1 MIIRDVEDKDANKIR
16 QYAND
21 FMDYYPLKI
30 DYEEYDLLK
39 TLEVISDTGI
49 FLVAEKDDKVV
60 GGVGGAVTPHPF
72 APMHLMAS
80 EMFLWVDEDHRN
92 STVGPRLLK
101 SFENK
106 AKEIGCKYLSVC
118 STIHTPKFKKYLN
131 KQNYKEVET
140 SYMKEI

>member
-49 FLVAEKDDKVV
+49 FLVAEKDDEVVGVV
-60 GGVGGAVTPHPF
+60 GGIITPHPY
-72 APMHLMAS
+72 APMHLLGT
-80 EMFLWVDEDHRN
+80 EMFLWVDKEHRK

-101 SFENK
+101 EFENK
-106 AKEIGCKYLSVC
+106 CKQKECNYIVMT
-118 STIHTPKFKKYLN
+118 STIHTPNFKKYLT
-131 KQNYKEVET
+131 KHSYIEVET
-140 SYMKEI
+140 SYIREI